1 VRSLAAVAAAG
12 AALTLAGACG
22 GSAFT
27 AASGDDAS
35 TTSDGPSN
43 DGSAGDVSPGADVT
57 PEASPDDAS
66 ETSITDALD
75 EGPPHCGGDFQ
86 CVPAVPGGWT
96 GPLELY
102 LGAAAPPAC
111 PSGSSTT
118 FDGMDGLQAS
128 APNCDCSC
136 DSPVIVCG
144 SVTMTT
150 SAAADCATSC
160 ETTPVAS
167 GSCFASAT
175 CAGNPT
181 SAFQTLSS
189 PVATGKCTPQAA
201 VDVPP
206 ASWAAYARA
215 CASSF
220 AVTQSDCAAGLVCA
234 HLAPAAPF
242 QAGACIV
249 QAGSQA
255 CPTAGY
261 VQSHVEYTGLTDTR
275 GCNPCSCGGSGNAT
289 CAATVDAYETSNA
302 TCGGLSVTFDPPV
315 DCVPTNVGADLRVT
329 VTGSGDPCTPSPGSP
344 TGVATPTGPST
355 ICCTE

>member
-1 VRSLAAVAAAG
+1 VALA
-12 AALTLAGACG
+12 LAGACG

-35 TTSDGPSN
+35 TSDGPTAS
-43 DGSAGDVSPGADVT
+43 DGPAGGDSSGDVAPGADVT
-57 PEASPDDAS
+57 AEASPDGAS
-66 ETSITDALD
+66 ETSVTDAPE
-75 EGPPHCGGDFQ
+75 EGPSHCGGEYQ
-86 CVPAVPGGWT
+86 CVPAVPGGWA

-102 LGAAAPPAC
+102 RGATPPPVC
-111 PSGSSTT
+111 PGDSSTT
-118 FDGMDGLQAS
+118 FDGMDGLQAP
-128 APNCDCSC
+128 APTCSC
-136 DSPVIVCG
+136 SCGSPVIVCA
-144 SVTMTT
+144 SVNMTT
-150 SAAADCATSC
+150 SAAPGCATSC
-160 ETTPVAS
+160 DTTPVAS
-167 GSCFASAT
+167 GSCFASPL

-189 PVATGKCTPQAA
+189 AAATGTCTPQAA

-206 ASWAAYARA
+206 VTWAAYARA

-255 CPTAGY
+255 CPTVGY
-261 VQSHVEYTGLTDTR
+261 VQSHVEYTGETDTR
-275 GCNPCSCGGSGNAT
+275 GCNPCTCGGSGNAT
-289 CAATVDAYETSNA
+289 CAASMEAYETSNA
-302 TCGGLSVTFDPPV
+302 TCGGLSDTFEPPV

-329 VTGSGDPCTPSPGSP
+329 VTGSGDPCTPSTGSQ